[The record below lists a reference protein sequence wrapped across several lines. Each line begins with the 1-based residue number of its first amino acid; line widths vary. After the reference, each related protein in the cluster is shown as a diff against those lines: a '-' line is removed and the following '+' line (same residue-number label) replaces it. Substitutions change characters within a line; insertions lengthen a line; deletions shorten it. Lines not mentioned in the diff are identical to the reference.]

1 VQLGAINLK
10 NSEGEDW
17 TEMKIESIEI
27 HPNFKVKSNAAY
39 YDVAVICLI
48 SAVEFND
55 KIRLISYESPLI
67 TLRFF
72 NDLGFQKK
80 NNLLFLFSKT

>member
-1 VQLGAINLK
+1 MQLGAINLK

-55 KIRLISYESPLI
+55 KIRLTSYESPLI

-72 NDLGFQKK
+72 NDLGFQK
-80 NNLLFLFSKT
+80 N

>member
-27 HPNFKVKSNAAY
+27 HQNFKVKSNAAY
-39 YDVAVICLI
+39 YDVAVIRLI
-48 SAVEFND
+48 SAIQFND
-55 KIRLISYESPLI
+55 KIRLTSYQSPLI
-67 TLRFF
+67 TLKCF
-72 NDLGFQKK
+72 ND
-80 NNLLFLFSKT
+80 